1 LTIYILC
8 EDDQDKQIISNK
20 QSKIKGFYTNI
31 NEIYQQISIDITEI
45 TRDLIAYMNI
55 SPNSTTLD
63 PVFIYSQLISEI
75 ILDSEET
82 EYAMKELINF
92 SRQEYDGN
100 QEELSIIDEFENDYD
115 KNRAIWWFSRQCFL
129 SKVN

>member
-1 LTIYILC
+1 MTIYILC

-20 QSKIKGFYTNI
+20 RSKIKGFYTNI

-55 SPNSTTLD
+55 SPNSTTPD
-63 PVFIYSQLISEI
+63 PVFIYCQLISEI